1 MSVKDSTT
9 VNTAVRSV
17 IVKTQVSVTE
27 METVFVT
34 DRLVTELDVNT
45 HVTV

>member
-9 VNTAVRSV
+9 VNIAVRSV
-17 IVKTQVSVTE
+17 IVRTQVSV
-27 METVFVT
+27 MVMGTVFVT